1 MDFNITIQGTL
12 YVDETLNIRHHPN
25 GIKEVYPKAD
35 GNEFYEKECW
45 EVSWFAFTEEI
56 FGTRQEALDALP
68 DVALSIHGLDPNNGI
83 ELDVDVQEAPN

>member
-35 GNEFYEKECW
+35 GNEFYEKEC
-45 EVSWFAFTEEI
+45 
-56 FGTRQEALDALP
+56 
-68 DVALSIHGLDPNNGI
+68 
-83 ELDVDVQEAPN
+83 